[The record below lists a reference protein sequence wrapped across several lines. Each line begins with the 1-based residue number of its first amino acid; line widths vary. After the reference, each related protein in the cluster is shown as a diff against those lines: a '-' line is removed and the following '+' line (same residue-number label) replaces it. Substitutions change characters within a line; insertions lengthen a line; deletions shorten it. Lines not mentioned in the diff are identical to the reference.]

1 MTPAAA
7 RAAILI
13 TELATF
19 FIGTVFLSY
28 FIAFASAL
36 EPAAGEPPPPQF
48 PVIAFEG
55 DRSNPGPAHY
65 HVMTWGEWEK
75 RAAQK
80 PGATLLLPE
89 SSASLSLP
97 GNAEASFTSSP
108 AAENRQ
114 SVELRWRTG
123 NGEQV
128 ARYVAQ
134 ARSIEPLYVRT
145 LSAQTL
151 LTSAI
156 AAFVLSLFLGRSLRR
171 RWLARPGFFG

>member
-1 MTPAAA
+1 MNPAAA

-13 TELATF
+13 TELVTF
-19 FIGTVFLSY
+19 FIGTAFLSY
-28 FIAFASAL
+28 FIAYASAL
-36 EPAAGEPPPPQF
+36 APAAGEAPPPQF
-48 PVIAFEG
+48 PVILFEG
-55 DRSNPGPAHY
+55 DRAKPAPAHY
-65 HVMTWGEWEK
+65 HVMTWSEWEK
-75 RAAQK
+75 RSAQK
-80 PGATLLLPE
+80 PHASLLLPE
-89 SSASLSLP
+89 AAATLSLP
-97 GNAEASFTSSP
+97 ENAKASFTAAP
-108 AAENRQ
+108 ANDNRQ
-114 SVELRWRTG
+114 SIELRWQTG
-123 NGEQV
+123 SGEQL

>member
-7 RAAILI
+7 RVAILI
-13 TELATF
+13 TELMTF
-19 FIGTVFLSY
+19 FVGTAFLSY
-28 FIAFASAL
+28 FIAYASAL
-36 EPAAGEPPPPQF
+36 EPAPGEAPPPQF
-48 PVIAFEG
+48 PVIVFEG
-55 DRSNPGPAHY
+55 DRARPAPADY

-80 PGATLLLPE
+80 PGASLLLPE
-89 SSASLSLP
+89 PAATLSLP
-97 GNAEASFTSSP
+97 ENAKASFTSRP
-108 AAENRQ
+108 AEGNRQ
-114 SVELRWRTG
+114 SVELRWQTG
-123 NGEQV
+123 SGEQL

-134 ARSIEPLYVRT
+134 ARGIEPLYVRT

>member
-7 RAAILI
+7 RVAILI
-13 TELATF
+13 IELTTF
-19 FIGTVFLSY
+19 FVGTAFLSY
-28 FIAFASAL
+28 FIAYASAL
-36 EPAAGEPPPPQF
+36 EPPAGEAPPPQF
-48 PVIAFEG
+48 PVIVFEG
-55 DRSNPGPAHY
+55 DRAKPAAAHY

-75 RAAQK
+75 RSAQK
-80 PGATLLLPE
+80 PQASLLLPE
-89 SSASLSLP
+89 ATATLSLP
-97 GNAEASFTSSP
+97 ENAKASFTAAP
-108 AAENRQ
+108 ADGNRQ
-114 SVELRWRTG
+114 SIELRWQSG
-123 NGEQV
+123 SGEQL

-134 ARSIEPLYVRT
+134 ARGIEPQYVRT